1 MKERLYSMEFYEA
14 FYEQYMNKCLDLTD
28 VIEIDQ
34 ALVLQSLE
42 IDLIQA
48 KPHSP

>member
-14 FYEQYMNKCLDLTD
+14 FFEQYKCLDLTD

-42 IDLIQA
+42 IDLIQV
-48 KPHSP
+48 KTHSP